1 MKKTENR
8 VLFIFYLLIRLGL
21 IALGILLLAQD
32 RTGSALLCL
41 LTLALTFIPFLL
53 RKILRLFIPLGLEL
67 TIVLFSLAAN
77 IFGEV
82 FEFYLKLPLW
92 DLGLHIIWGFVGGAV
107 GCGLMRMLRGRTETS
122 PLFTAVFCLCL
133 SLSTALLWEF
143 FEYFVDSVF
152 LMDMQKDCYIDRL
165 SSVLL
170 NPEGQNLAVTINI
183 EEVTVNGASWPG
195 YIDTGLKDTMED
207 LLINSL
213 GALGFSLCIILSKMK
228 GRLWR
233 FLEQLI
239 PSRLDSS
246 RRNDIE

>member
-92 DLGLHIIWGFVGGAV
+92 GPGAAHNMGLCGRSRS
-107 GCGLMRMLRGRTETS
+107 CGLMRMLRGRTETS

-133 SLSTALLWEF
+133 SLSTALLWSF
-143 FEYFVDSVF
+143 
-152 LMDMQKDCYIDRL
+152 
-165 SSVLL
+165 
-170 NPEGQNLAVTINI
+170 
-183 EEVTVNGASWPG
+183 
-195 YIDTGLKDTMED
+195 
-207 LLINSL
+207 
-213 GALGFSLCIILSKMK
+213 
-228 GRLWR
+228 
-233 FLEQLI
+233 
-239 PSRLDSS
+239 
-246 RRNDIE
+246 